1 MTPTDVEDRL
11 RRDLAR
17 EAARTQ
23 ATMLRPLTQPGLA
36 PRRGLAGRGLA
47 GRGLAGWPARRW
59 LAPAAAVVAVAGVLA
74 GVTLAGSGL
83 GRRPGATSGGG
94 ATAAGATPR
103 FYVSVSLPPHV
114 LVAVHNARTGRVL
127 SSTSLPP
134 FAQGAGPIP
143 SVAAARDDR
152 TFAIASTVHL
162 PHSTLAVRL
171 FEVSLSRRG
180 RVVSFASIA
189 DLTAPG
195 SADTVTGIA
204 LSPDN
209 GELAATV
216 EIPTSGFRPQGEVE
230 VVSLRTGHV
239 TRTWTGGAG
248 IPSDPAWQAGGRKL
262 GFLWWDH
269 IRGPVTN
276 FTARTRERLLD
287 TAAPGGSLL
296 GSSRVIAAAPGGRFL
311 QTAVLSADGRA
322 LLGTWYRNIPA
333 GHGNGTA
340 VVEFGRLGLNG
351 RRSAVIQWRT
361 IRYRGPAQ
369 EGVADS
375 SCNALSVAGRD
386 HAALVQCPG
395 LERVQNGWVSSLPS
409 LGPVPVAAW

>member
-23 ATMLRPLTQPGLA
+23 AGMLRPLAQPGLA
-36 PRRGLAGRGLA
+36 PRRRLAGLPVPRHG
-47 GRGLAGWPARRW
+47 RW
-59 LAPAAAVVAVAGVLA
+59 LAPAAAMVAVAAVLA

-83 GRRPGATSGGG
+83 RDRPGAAAGGP
-94 ATAAGATPR
+94 ATAAGADPS

-114 LVAVHNARTGRVL
+114 RVTVHNARTGRVL
-127 SSTSLPP
+127 SATKLPP

-143 SVAAARDDR
+143 TIAAAGDDR
-152 TFAIASTVHL
+152 TFAIAATVHL

-180 RVVSFASIA
+180 RVASFASIA
-189 DLTAPG
+189 DLTPPA

-204 LSPDN
+204 LSPD
-209 GELAATV
+209 GGRLAATV
-216 EIPTSGFRPQGEVE
+216 EIPTTGFHPRGEIE

-239 TRTWTGGAG
+239 TRTWAGAAG
-248 IPSDPAWQAGGRKL
+248 IPFDPVYRTGGRQL
-262 GFLWWDH
+262 NFLWWDH
-269 IRGPVTN
+269 LRGPVTN

-296 GSSRVIAAAPGGRFL
+296 RSSRVIAAAPGGQFL
-311 QTAVLSADGRA
+311 QSAVPSADGSTM
-322 LLGTWYRNIPA
+322 LGTWYRNITS
-333 GHGNGTA
+333 GHGSGTA
-340 VVEFGRLGLNG
+340 VVDFGRLGLNG
-351 RRSAVIQWRT
+351 RRPVVIQQRT
-361 IRYRGPAQ
+361 VHFRGPTQ

-375 SCNALSVAGRD
+375 SCNVLSVAGRD

-395 LERVQNGWVSSLPS
+395 LERAQAGWITPLPS
-409 LGPVPVAAW
+409 LGPYPVVAW